1 MGQGNLT
8 PISNSNLRIHPHFTL
23 FIPGFTRFT
32 PAYSQFTPTHSRFY
46 LIFRLRNK
54 SGAEQQSNVSLN
66 IASSNWKQ
74 IKVANGLLMKIK
86 SCLTPTHMFKLMK
99 VMDLVGMQLLIMYL
113 VEHQINVN
121 TDTKNQLIQR
131 Y

>member
-1 MGQGNLT
+1 MGQGN
-8 PISNSNLRIHPHFTL
+8 PDFNSNFRIYPDFTL
-23 FIPGFTRFT
+23 FT
-32 PAYSQFTPTHSRFY
+32 PAYSQFTPTHIRLTPRFY